1 MRAMMRRTKMAMI
14 GATAALLALAGVAQ
28 CEETRSPFQRFAERC
43 LEHGPRYDQ
52 TVALARESGWPD
64 LAEDMTMGIQPLGE
78 PATFQGWLVN
88 SDGTSPFEAVVV
100 ARGAVGPKTVESCT
114 MAFAGTD
121 AAAFE
126 SSFASTGAA
135 RPSGEQKGQGRVRK
149 FFAIE
154 REGVKEALTL
164 DLPIYPN
171 GADEVVASVVSEQ
184 RIEN

>member
-1 MRAMMRRTKMAMI
+1 MRRTGMALI
-14 GATAALLALAGVAQ
+14 GATAALLALASVAQ
-28 CEETRSPFQRFAERC
+28 CEETKSPFQRFAERC

-52 TVALARESGWPD
+52 TVALAKERGWPD
-64 LAEDMTMGIQPLGE
+64 LADDMTVGIQPLGE
-78 PATFQGWLVN
+78 PTTFQGWLVS

-100 ARGAVGPKTVESCT
+100 ARGALGQKTVESCT

-126 SSFASTGAA
+126 RIFASKGAA
-135 RPSGEQKGQGRVRK
+135 GASGEQKGQGRVRK
-149 FFAIE
+149 FFTIE

-171 GADEVVASVVSEQ
+171 GADEVVASVVAEQ
-184 RIEN
+184 QIEN

>member
-1 MRAMMRRTKMAMI
+1 MRRTGMALI
-14 GATAALLALAGVAQ
+14 GATAALLALASVAQ
-28 CEETRSPFQRFAERC
+28 CEETKSPFQRFAERC

-64 LAEDMTMGIQPLGE
+64 LADDMTMGIQPLGE
-78 PATFQGWLVN
+78 PATFRGWLVN

-114 MAFAGTD
+114 MAFSGID

-126 SSFASTGAA
+126 LSFASTAA

-184 RIEN
+184 QIEN

>member
-1 MRAMMRRTKMAMI
+1 MMRRTKMAMI
-14 GATAALLALAGVAQ
+14 GATAALALAGVAQ
-28 CEETRSPFQRFAERC
+28 CEETTSPFQRFAERC

-52 TVALARESGWPD
+52 TVTLARESGWPD

-78 PATFQGWLVN
+78 PATFKGWLVN

-184 RIEN
+184 QIEN